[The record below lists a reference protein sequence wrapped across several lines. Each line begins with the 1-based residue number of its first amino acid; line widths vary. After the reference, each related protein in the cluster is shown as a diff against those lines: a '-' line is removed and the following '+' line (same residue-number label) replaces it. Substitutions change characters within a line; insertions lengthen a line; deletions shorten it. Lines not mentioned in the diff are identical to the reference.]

1 MLTPE
6 TIATVKSTAPVL
18 AQHGYSIIQRFYERL
33 FQAHPELK
41 NLFNM
46 RHQERGEQQRALAA
60 AVFAYASHID
70 NLPALSAAVERI
82 THKHASLNVRPEQ
95 YPVVGEHLLA
105 AIKEVLAG
113 AATAEVLLAWGEAY
127 GALADIMIAAET
139 RLVDEAA
146 GRPGGWRG
154 WRNFVVRQKREE
166 SDLITSFFMEP
177 EDAEPVADFKPG
189 QYISIAIDVPR
200 LGLQQIRQYSLSDAP
215 NGTSY
220 RISVKREN
228 EGDAQSAGY
237 VSNLLHDYVD
247 RGSIVKITPP
257 FGPFHIDMAANT
269 PVVLISG
276 GVGLTPLVSMLKA
289 VLKKTDRE
297 VVFVHAARNGKVHA
311 MKDRLKAAADT
322 NPRLT
327 SVVFYEHPLDGDIR
341 GYDYDHAGRVDL
353 RLISKTVLKPD
364 ADYYLCGPI
373 PFMRA
378 QVDTLKA
385 IGVPESRI
393 HYEVFGTDVF
403 DA

>member
-1 MLTPE
+1 
-6 TIATVKSTAPVL
+6 
-18 AQHGYSIIQRFYERL
+18 
-33 FQAHPELK
+33 
-41 NLFNM
+41 
-46 RHQERGEQQRALAA
+46 
-60 AVFAYASHID
+60 
-70 NLPALSAAVERI
+70 
-82 THKHASLNVRPEQ
+82 
-95 YPVVGEHLLA
+95 
-105 AIKEVLAG
+105 
-113 AATAEVLLAWGEAY
+113 
-127 GALADIMIAAET
+127 
-139 RLVDEAA
+139 
-146 GRPGGWRG
+146 
-154 WRNFVVRQKREE
+154 
-166 SDLITSFFMEP
+166 
-177 EDAEPVADFKPG
+177 
-189 QYISIAIDVPR
+189 
-200 LGLQQIRQYSLSDAP
+200 
-215 NGTSY
+215 
-220 RISVKREN
+220 
-228 EGDAQSAGY
+228 
-237 VSNLLHDYVD
+237 
-247 RGSIVKITPP
+247 
-257 FGPFHIDMAANT
+257 
-269 PVVLISG
+269 
-276 GVGLTPLVSMLKA
+276 MLKA